1 MDEGGFAPWIRMGA
15 QPTARMDVYVP
26 CLHEFLR
33 ERQQP
38 PHVFQHGV
46 EDAKLF
52 CFVGMSGT
60 KFSPAS
66 TFVTNGLRPH
76 RTTTH
81 LEYNSLSLPELSRHA
96 EPLGAQIYSESIP
109 RVCFRFVDPRN
120 TIFSPASIAATVSK
134 PFAEARPL

>member
-52 CFVGMSGT
+52 CFVDMSNT
-60 KFSPAS
+60 KF
-66 TFVTNGLRPH
+66 L
-76 RTTTH
+76 
-81 LEYNSLSLPELSRHA
+81 
-96 EPLGAQIYSESIP
+96 
-109 RVCFRFVDPRN
+109 
-120 TIFSPASIAATVSK
+120 PASIADTVSE
-134 PFAEARPL
+134 PVAEACPLRALLNGDHKA

>member
-1 MDEGGFAPWIRMGA
+1 MDEGGFAPWIHMGA

-52 CFVGMSGT
+52 CFVDLSNT

-66 TFVTNGLRPH
+66 
-76 RTTTH
+76 
-81 LEYNSLSLPELSRHA
+81 
-96 EPLGAQIYSESIP
+96 
-109 RVCFRFVDPRN
+109 
-120 TIFSPASIAATVSK
+120 IADTVSE

>member
-60 KFSPAS
+60 QFSPAN
-66 TFVTNGLRPH
+66 TFDHTFACEH
-76 RTTTH
+76 RRYGVKT
-81 LEYNSLSLPELSRHA
+81 
-96 EPLGAQIYSESIP
+96 
-109 RVCFRFVDPRN
+109 FR
-120 TIFSPASIAATVSK
+120 
-134 PFAEARPL
+134 

>member
-66 TFVTNGLRPH
+66 TFVTTGLRPH

-96 EPLGAQIYSESIP
+96 EPLGAPDPEKQANEQTHYSDRAQTFHEQAYYSDLP
-109 RVCFRFVDPRN
+109 SVWY
-120 TIFSPASIAATVSK
+120 
-134 PFAEARPL
+134 E